1 MQAQGLPRRDWISYI
16 AARAVVK
23 QKIKYFCQMPT
34 NRVMLLYSS
43 FRMLYSR
50 YTIFKLQATD
60 PRKP

>member
-1 MQAQGLPRRDWISYI
+1 
-16 AARAVVK
+16 
-23 QKIKYFCQMPT
+23 MPI